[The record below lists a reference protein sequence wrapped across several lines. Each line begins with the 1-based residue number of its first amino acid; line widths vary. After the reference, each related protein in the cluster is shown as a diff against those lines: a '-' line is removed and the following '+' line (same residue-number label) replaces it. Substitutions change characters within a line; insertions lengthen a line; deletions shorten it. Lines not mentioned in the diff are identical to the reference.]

1 MRRLLHFAV
10 FFAGVATASAWIGV
24 AAADGQR
31 AGASELQGLIT
42 AAHFEEPLV
51 RMTQTSAAEDVA
63 LSETLLKRQA
73 GGGPK
78 VLQAYARDYPR
89 SGWTPAIELNLGLS
103 ALRAGYFTEALSAFE
118 SAWTVGRDA
127 TDPQARLVVDLAV
140 GRLARLE
147 ASLGKNDDLRQLFR
161 DIGSRPIAGSATE
174 DIQTAREEFEL
185 STKDPRHLYLCGPL
199 ALEALLLEQ
208 GATPQ
213 EVDFLNWYEASPSG
227 TNLAELGHLADKAS
241 FDHKLVFRTPGQPV
255 PVPSVV
261 NWKVGHFAAIVGEEN
276 GVFHVKDPVFPNQDL
291 WVDQG
296 AIDAESSG
304 YFLVPAATV
313 VAEWHPVDD
322 QQAAS
327 IWGRG
332 PTSGTPPGIGPSLDP
347 QAGSAG
353 SSSGSG
359 PLLDFPQ
366 SKPDCLPCA
375 VRSGSGVVGGAMASA
390 SPAGGA
396 PLTVYDIGESTVS
409 LDLSDTP
416 VGYSPPIG
424 PAPKVQISYNQRED
438 SQPAVFAFFNVGPKW
453 TINWLSYVTD
463 DPLHPGINV
472 SRFLAGGGAYYY
484 SGYNAAT
491 GLFTPQTNDG
501 SILALASQSPVT
513 YRHQLGDGS
522 TEIYAQSD
530 GATASPRHIF
540 LSQILD
546 PQGNALTLS
555 YDGQMRLTSLTDAT
569 GRVTT
574 FTYGITGHPLLVS
587 KITDPFGR
595 SAVLTY
601 DGNYRLSSITDIIGL
616 TSSFAYDANS
626 LVNSLTTPYG
636 TTSFAYTAPGTAAPP
651 RYVQVTDPL
660 GHSEREEWL
669 EPAPVSA
676 SDPSGTVPQGMPVG
690 TTNNYLQYR
699 DSFHWDK
706 LQYVSAACTPSGGC
720 DYAKARVRHFEHD
733 PTNGNKSNVIESEK
747 YPLENRIWYNYP
759 GQTDPIRT
767 GTYNSPSAIG
777 RVLDD
782 GSTQLSLTS
791 YDTAGFFK
799 PTQVTD
805 PLGRV
810 TSLSYSGHIDLA
822 SVSQTGPFGVQQTVA
837 QFIYNTRHRPVYY
850 TNAAGETSVYAYNA
864 AGQLLSETNALGQV
878 TTYNYNGTGDLLTVT
893 NADHAVQ
900 ATYTYDAFDRI
911 ESYTDSEGWTVRVA
925 YDAADRVT
933 RLTYP
938 DGTADL
944 FTYDKLDPA
953 SYKDRDGRL
962 WTYTFDAE
970 RRLTAITDPSEHQV
984 LLRYDEAGNVTSL
997 TDANSN
1003 VTQWAYDLESRPT
1016 VKTYADTST
1025 TTSTYETTTSRL
1037 KSILDALGQTKTYG
1051 YARDNRLTSVSYTGA
1066 VNPTPNVTFA
1076 YDPFF
1081 PRLVS
1086 MTDGTGTT
1094 SYSYLPVGSPGG
1106 LAVAAEDGPLAADTI
1121 DYGYDALGRVV
1132 SRTVQGAGQE
1142 SWAFDDIG
1150 RLVAHDSDLGNF
1162 TLSYLGETDQITERA
1177 LTGSTLATS
1186 WSYLTN
1192 HDDRRLSE
1200 ISNVGLSPSQY
1211 STFHYVMTP
1220 EQLITSITQ
1229 TSDASASYPPLGTQT
1244 ASYNDLNQLALL
1256 NTQSLTYDA
1265 NGNLLSDGQREYQW
1279 DAENRL
1285 ISITYP
1291 EESGKKTEFAYDGL
1305 GRRTAITN
1313 TPAGGGTATTTLYTW
1328 CSSAICQARNPGND
1342 PVREYFAEGEYLPGT
1357 SPQTYFY
1364 GIDQIG
1370 SVRRAF
1376 VDTSTAPAY
1385 DYDPYGVMMSGTA
1398 SIADFGYAGMFGGTE
1413 SGLYL
1418 TQFRAYDPSVG
1429 RWISRDP
1436 LEDHVPIDIPGVKS
1450 GPLTST
1456 LDRHSRAEGLA
1467 IETNSNRYAYVGNV
1481 PLSYLDSSGLDR
1493 GAPLIAAPYAII
1505 YTGGG

>member
-1 MRRLLHFAV
+1 
-10 FFAGVATASAWIGV
+10 
-24 AAADGQR
+24 
-31 AGASELQGLIT
+31 
-42 AAHFEEPLV
+42 
-51 RMTQTSAAEDVA
+51 
-63 LSETLLKRQA
+63 
-73 GGGPK
+73 
-78 VLQAYARDYPR
+78 
-89 SGWTPAIELNLGLS
+89 
-103 ALRAGYFTEALSAFE
+103 
-118 SAWTVGRDA
+118 
-127 TDPQARLVVDLAV
+127 
-140 GRLARLE
+140 
-147 ASLGKNDDLRQLFR
+147 
-161 DIGSRPIAGSATE
+161 
-174 DIQTAREEFEL
+174 
-185 STKDPRHLYLCGPL
+185 
-199 ALEALLLEQ
+199 
-208 GATPQ
+208 
-213 EVDFLNWYEASPSG
+213 
-227 TNLAELGHLADKAS
+227 
-241 FDHKLVFRTPGQPV
+241 
-255 PVPSVV
+255 
-261 NWKVGHFAAIVGEEN
+261 
-276 GVFHVKDPVFPNQDL
+276 
-291 WVDQG
+291 
-296 AIDAESSG
+296 
-304 YFLVPAATV
+304 
-313 VAEWHPVDD
+313 
-322 QQAAS
+322 
-327 IWGRG
+327 
-332 PTSGTPPGIGPSLDP
+332 
-347 QAGSAG
+347 
-353 SSSGSG
+353 
-359 PLLDFPQ
+359 
-366 SKPDCLPCA
+366 
-375 VRSGSGVVGGAMASA
+375 MASA

-453 TINWLSYVTD
+453 TINWLSYITD

-546 PQGNALTLS
+546 PQGNALTLN

-933 RLTYP
+933 SLTYP

-984 LLRYDEAGNVTSL
+984 LLGYDEAGNVTSL

-1025 TTSTYETTTSRL
+1025 TTST
-1037 KSILDALGQTKTYG
+1037 
-1051 YARDNRLTSVSYTGA
+1051 
-1066 VNPTPNVTFA
+1066 
-1076 YDPFF
+1076 
-1081 PRLVS
+1081 
-1086 MTDGTGTT
+1086 
-1094 SYSYLPVGSPGG
+1094 
-1106 LAVAAEDGPLAADTI
+1106 
-1121 DYGYDALGRVV
+1121 
-1132 SRTVQGAGQE
+1132 
-1142 SWAFDDIG
+1142 
-1150 RLVAHDSDLGNF
+1150 
-1162 TLSYLGETDQITERA
+1162 
-1177 LTGSTLATS
+1177 
-1186 WSYLTN
+1186 
-1192 HDDRRLSE
+1192 
-1200 ISNVGLSPSQY
+1200 
-1211 STFHYVMTP
+1211 
-1220 EQLITSITQ
+1220 
-1229 TSDASASYPPLGTQT
+1229 
-1244 ASYNDLNQLALL
+1244 
-1256 NTQSLTYDA
+1256 
-1265 NGNLLSDGQREYQW
+1265 
-1279 DAENRL
+1279 
-1285 ISITYP
+1285 
-1291 EESGKKTEFAYDGL
+1291 
-1305 GRRTAITN
+1305 
-1313 TPAGGGTATTTLYTW
+1313 
-1328 CSSAICQARNPGND
+1328 
-1342 PVREYFAEGEYLPGT
+1342 
-1357 SPQTYFY
+1357 
-1364 GIDQIG
+1364 
-1370 SVRRAF
+1370 
-1376 VDTSTAPAY
+1376 
-1385 DYDPYGVMMSGTA
+1385 
-1398 SIADFGYAGMFGGTE
+1398 
-1413 SGLYL
+1413 
-1418 TQFRAYDPSVG
+1418 
-1429 RWISRDP
+1429 
-1436 LEDHVPIDIPGVKS
+1436 
-1450 GPLTST
+1450 
-1456 LDRHSRAEGLA
+1456 
-1467 IETNSNRYAYVGNV
+1467 
-1481 PLSYLDSSGLDR
+1481 
-1493 GAPLIAAPYAII
+1493 
-1505 YTGGG
+1505 